1 MLNETKRPLP
11 SFEKWLE
18 EHSPGTLAPDF
29 EPFADLMR
37 RTQEQSFDGLKPHE
51 ASFLRMWQGALMA
64 AVELC
69 NMEAL
74 QYKRP
79 NGEIIA
85 TLPRVFAVATMYAIA
100 SVCKDET
107 PFRTIAKIV
116 TEEFRAAAKT
126 SADTL
131 SEKEPKGGYHDGAR
145 NG

>member
-1 MLNETKRPLP
+1 MLNEAKRPLP
-11 SFEKWLE
+11 SFQKWLE
-18 EHSPGTLAPDF
+18 THSPETLAPDF
-29 EPFADLMR
+29 HFFEDLMR
-37 RTQEQSFDGLKPHE
+37 RTQEQSFDSLKPHE

-85 TLPRVFAVATMYAIA
+85 TLPRVFAAATMYAIA
-100 SVCKDET
+100 SVCKEET

-126 SADTL
+126 SADAL
-131 SEKEPKGGYHDGAR
+131 SEQKAEDDRHKM
-145 NG
+145 